1 MQTSLKS
8 IFFSAQQT
16 TVPDKSVLPVSYSW
30 SVHSIEEDEIR
41 MSTRKYTQ
49 EHEWIEIDGDVGSV
63 GISDYA
69 QEQLGNIV
77 FVDLPEIGRKLTKG
91 EEAAVIESV
100 KAASELYAPVSGEV
114 TEINEKLDVEPDLIN
129 SAPTGEGWFIK
140 IRVSDRGQFD
150 NLMDEAGYMKFIETL
165 D

>member
-1 MQTSLKS
+1 
-8 IFFSAQQT
+8 
-16 TVPDKSVLPVSYSW
+16 VLLESHSW
-30 SVHSIEEDEIR
+30 DVRSKKENGFH

-49 EHEWIEIDGDVGSV
+49 EHEWIEIHGDVGSV

-77 FVDLPEIGRKLTKG
+77 FVDLPAIGRKLTKG

-100 KAASELYAPVSGEV
+100 KAASELYAPVDGEV
-114 TEINEKLDVEPDLIN
+114 AEINEKLDVEPELIN

-140 IRVSDRGQFD
+140 IRISDPGQLD
-150 NLMDEAGYMKFIETL
+150 NLMDEAGYMDFIETL